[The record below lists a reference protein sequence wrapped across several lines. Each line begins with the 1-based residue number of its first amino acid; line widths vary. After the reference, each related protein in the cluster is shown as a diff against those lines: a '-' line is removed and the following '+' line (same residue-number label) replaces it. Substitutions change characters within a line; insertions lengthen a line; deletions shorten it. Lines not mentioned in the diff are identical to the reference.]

1 MSSRVCHWALLSPR
15 DLDAAIAR
23 MPLALVP
30 VGSLEWHG
38 EHLACGCDHLRGEA
52 ICAAV
57 AERLGGGVVLPSLWV
72 SAPGFCNWRG
82 TLSFSPRVVKQVAAE
97 LYEELDK
104 CGFRYV
110 LVFLAHAG
118 AMQSESFGEPAEA
131 HMRRS
136 RMKIAVRA
144 GASLREDVDLGGG
157 HAQANEAAE
166 LLVARPEAVFLERFD
181 PADTRIPKYECCDP
195 ARYCAGLSTEL
206 HESVR
211 AFMARDDFAW
221 QPDLAAKV
229 TPQASRRLF
238 DHVCDRLAGE
248 LAQLMGLQGEGG
260 CPDES

>member
-1 MSSRVCHWALLSPR
+1 MEKRVYHWALMTPR
-15 DLDAAIAR
+15 DLDAAIAAL
-23 MPLALVP
+23 PLALVP

-82 TLSFSPRVVKQVAAE
+82 TISFSPGLVKQVAAE
-97 LYEELDK
+97 LYGELEK

-110 LVFLAHAG
+110 LVFLSHAG

-136 RMKIAVRA
+136 QMKILVRA
-144 GASLREDVDLGGG
+144 GAALREDVDLGGG

-166 LLVARPEAVFLERFD
+166 LLVAKPEAVFLDRYD
-181 PADTRIPKYECCDP
+181 PANTRIPKYDGCEP
-195 ARYCAGLSTEL
+195 AHYYAGLSPEL
-206 HESVR
+206 HEPVR
-211 AFMARDDFAW
+211 AFMAREHFSW
-221 QPDLAAKV
+221 QSDLVEKV
-229 TPQASRRLF
+229 TPEAARRLF
-238 DHVCDRLAGE
+238 DHVCDRLAE
-248 LAQLMGLQGEGG
+248 EVAAFMGLEGQR
-260 CPDES
+260 PA